1 MEGYEMPAAVETMFS
16 AREVPWHGLGVVTD
30 QCLTAADAIVTAG
43 LDWTVSSEPLFA
55 EIAGEK
61 ILVPGKKAQVRS
73 SDHKVLG
80 IVTPKFKN
88 LQNHEAFTFAD
99 NLVDDGRAHYETAG
113 ALRGGRVVFMT
124 MKVPVEMNV
133 AGSDEHDLYL
143 ILRMGHDGTMAI
155 NAELS
160 PIRVVCLNTMKLAT
174 ASAVSRWSIR
184 HTGSIEGR
192 LEEARIALQLSF
204 TYAEEFVKLGNSMVA
219 TRITDD
225 MLVQLLEETLPN
237 RPKTPEKI
245 EDIMSLYR
253 ESNTNGFTGTAWGAI
268 NAFTEYYDHGR
279 DTRSQEAV
287 FTTIMDGEVAS
298 MRQRLTD
305 RLLSV

>member
-1 MEGYEMPAAVETMFS
+1 MPAAVETMFS

-43 LDWTVSSEPLFA
+43 LDWEVTSNPLFA
-55 EIAGEK
+55 QIGEDK
-61 ILVPGKKAQVRS
+61 ILVPGKFAQVRS

-80 IVTPKFKN
+80 VVTNKFKN
-88 LQNHEAFTFAD
+88 VQNREAFAFAD
-99 NLVDDGRAHYETAG
+99 NMVDDGRAHYETAG

-124 MKVPVEMNV
+124 MKLPVEMNV

-143 ILRMGHDGTMAI
+143 ILRMGHDGTMAVT
-155 NAELS
+155 AELS
-160 PIRVVCLNTMKLAT
+160 PIRVVCMNTLKLAT
-174 ASAVSRWSIR
+174 AAAVSSWSIR

-192 LEEARIALQLSF
+192 LEEARLALKLSF
-204 TYAEEFVKLGNSMVA
+204 NYAGEFVKLGNAMVS
-219 TRITDD
+219 TKVTDD

-245 EDIMSLYR
+245 DDIMSLYR
-253 ESNTNGFTGTAWGAI
+253 ESNTNGFNGTAWGAI

>member
-1 MEGYEMPAAVETMFS
+1 MPAAVETMFS
-16 AREVPWHGLGVVTD
+16 AREVPWHGLGIVTD

-55 EIAGEK
+55 EIDGKK

-73 SDHKVLG
+73 SDKKVLG

-88 LQNHEAFTFAD
+88 LQNADAFAFAD
-99 NLVDDGRAHYETAG
+99 NLIDDSRAHYETAG
-113 ALRGGRVVFMT
+113 SLRGGRVVFMT
-124 MKVPVEMNV
+124 MKLSVDMTV

-155 NAELS
+155 TAELS
-160 PIRVVCLNTMKLAT
+160 PIRVVCMNTLRLAT
-174 ASAVSRWSIR
+174 AEAVSSWSIR

-192 LEEARIALQLSF
+192 LEEARRSLQLSF
-204 TYAEEFVKLGNSMVA
+204 KYAEEFVKLGDHMVA
-219 TRITDD
+219 TKVTDD
-225 MLVQLLEETLPN
+225 MLIQMLEETLPN

-245 EDIMSLYR
+245 EDIMSLWK
-253 ESNTNGFTGTAWGAI
+253 ESNTNGFTGTAWGAL

-298 MRQRLTD
+298 MRQKLAD